1 MVMVVIMVI
10 MVVMVVRMGAL
21 NATAVAE
28 GRENETA
35 AATEQLGAEGAGEN
49 AARRAGQLRCPG
61 GEGEVHD
68 RGKGGVGREGGVGV
82 VVGFGPGR
90 RGGGGGGG
98 GGGGARGGV
107 VVEE

>member
-10 MVVMVVRMGAL
+10 MVVMVVRMGAR

-49 AARRAGQLRCPG
+49 AARRAGQLRCPE

-68 RGKGGVGREGGVGV
+68 RGKGGVGREGG
-82 VVGFGPGR
+82 
-90 RGGGGGGG
+90 GGGGGGG
-98 GGGGARGGV
+98 GG
-107 VVEE
+107 